1 MASVSATL
9 FFFHRILQHKK
20 AFISNTVSTVTV
32 LFKNT
37 PIMKF
42 KNQLML
48 VFFTAINHVSGRLR
62 KLKLT
67 LTCLKGHGLWFV
79 IGEFQSILYISVF
92 QGSLLVIVIMIDSS
106 EKCNIVKVAF
116 DLQSLHGFE
125 KGSKM
130 LLSQALFF
138 LAFLSFKPNL
148 TILLCA
154 NTLIDSQSDNSTP
167 LKSLQCCLRDRKK

>member
-48 VFFTAINHVSGRLR
+48 VFFTAINHVSGCLR
-62 KLKLT
+62 KLELT

-79 IGEFQSILYISVF
+79 IGEFQSVLYISVF
-92 QGSLLVIVIMIDSS
+92 QGSSIMIDSS
-106 EKCNIVKVAF
+106 EKCNIAKVAF
-116 DLQSLHGFE
+116 DLQSLRVFE

-138 LAFLSFKPNL
+138 QAFLSFKPNL

-154 NTLIDSQSDNSTP
+154 NTQ
-167 LKSLQCCLRDRKK
+167 